1 MVEKNLLNIHIQ
13 KPILQ
18 KNTANQKVV
27 LDKINTNVD
36 TLPVFETMKSQS
48 IVNDGQE
55 GSFYENKKNLSVN
68 FSF

>member
-48 IVNDGQE
+48 IVND
-55 GSFYENKKNLSVN
+55 V
-68 FSF
+68 